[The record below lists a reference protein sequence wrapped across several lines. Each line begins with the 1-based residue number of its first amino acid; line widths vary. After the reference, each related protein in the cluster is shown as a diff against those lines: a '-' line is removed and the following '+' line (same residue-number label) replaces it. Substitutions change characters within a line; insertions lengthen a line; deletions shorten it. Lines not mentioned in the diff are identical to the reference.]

1 MCLEYAQ
8 KEKGF
13 IQFYRLKIGF
23 SSFLTVGLI
32 EEFLMKSTNIIWI
45 FAQKTQKKFNI
56 FFQIHFF

>member
-23 SSFLTVGLI
+23 SSLLTFGSI
-32 EEFLMKSTNIIWI
+32 EEFLMKIG
-45 FAQKTQKKFNI
+45 KVPK
-56 FFQIHFF
+56 